1 MTSLSATVAGG
12 LPGDWQTWLSGVLAE
27 REQAHLLRRCRTID
41 SAQGPRVL
49 VEGRWL
55 HNFCSNDYLGLAA
68 DPVLREALIAS
79 VREAGVGAGA
89 AGLVC
94 GHHREHEA
102 LAEALA
108 DWLGVEAVLLFGNG
122 YLANVGIL
130 QGLAGAGDAIFQDRL
145 NHASLLD
152 GGLAS
157 GARHQRYAH
166 AGAADLARRLEGC
179 EARRRLV
186 ISDGVFS
193 MDGDIAPLPELLAV
207 TQPQQALLM
216 LDEAHAFGVIGEQG
230 RGTVSHF
237 GLAGDAVPLRMG
249 TLGKA
254 FGVYGAFAAGPHVLM
269 DALQQ
274 LARTAIYTTAL
285 PPALAA
291 ATRAALTLIRQD
303 DWRRDRLQAHVTRL
317 RAGLLAQGWDLMA
330 SATPIQPIVIG
341 SAVRALALSQAL
353 AARGFWVGAIRP
365 PTVPAG
371 TARLRLTLTAA
382 HDESAIDELLAV
394 MADLAPAYVNAYANT
409 AEEEKS

>member
-1 MTSLSATVAGG
+1 MLPAGPVGG
-12 LPGDWQTWLSGVLAE
+12 LPGDWQAWLGQVLSERAE
-27 REQAHLLRRCRTID
+27 ASLLRRCRTMD
-41 SAQGPRVL
+41 SAQGARVQ

-55 HNFCSNDYLGLAA
+55 LNFCSNDYLGLAA
-68 DPVLREALIAS
+68 EPTLREALIAG
-79 VREAGVGAGA
+79 VRESGVGAGA

-102 LAEALA
+102 LAEELA
-108 DWLGVEAVLLFGNG
+108 DWLGVESVLLFGNG

-130 QGLAGAGDAIFQDRL
+130 QGLASAGDAVFQDRL

-166 AGAADLARRLEGC
+166 GDAADLARRLAAG
-179 EARRRLV
+179 EARRNLV

-193 MDGDIAPLPELLAV
+193 MDGDIAPLPALLTV

-237 GLAGDAVPLRMG
+237 GLAADAVPLRMG

-254 FGVYGAFAAGPHVLM
+254 FGVYGAFAAGPRVLI

-291 ATRAALTLIRQD
+291 ATRAALVRVRED
-303 DWRRDRLQAHVTRL
+303 DWRRQRLQVLIARL
-317 RAGLLAQGWDLMA
+317 RAGLLSQGWDLMD
-330 SATPIQPIVIG
+330 SSTPIQPIRVG
-341 SAVRALALSQAL
+341 SAERALALSAAL
-353 AARGFWVGAIRP
+353 AERGFWVGAIRP

-371 TARLRLTLTAA
+371 SARLRLTLTAA
-382 HDESAIDELLAV
+382 HDEAMVDDLLAV
-394 MADLAPAYVNAYANT
+394 LAELAPAFVNT
-409 AEEEKS
+409 AEEESA

>member
-1 MTSLSATVAGG
+1 MTSLSAPVAGG
-12 LPGDWQTWLSGVLAE
+12 LPGDWQTWLGSMLAE
-27 REQAHLLRRCRTID
+27 REQAQLLRRCRTID
-41 SAQGPRVL
+41 SAQGPRVR
-49 VEGRWL
+49 VDGRWL
-55 HNFCSNDYLGLAA
+55 HNFCSNDYLGLASEPA
-68 DPVLREALIAS
+68 LGEALIAA
-79 VREAGVGAGA
+79 VRETGVGAGA

-108 DWLGVEAVLLFGNG
+108 DWLGVESVLLFGNG

-130 QGLAGAGDAIFQDRL
+130 QGLAGAGDAIYQDRL

-166 AGAADLARRLEGC
+166 ADTADLARRLAGG

-186 ISDGVFS
+186 VSDGVFS
-193 MDGDIAPLPELLAV
+193 MDGDIAPVPGLLAV

-216 LDEAHAFGVIGEQG
+216 LDEAHAFGVIGDQG
-230 RGTVSHF
+230 RGSVSHF
-237 GLAGDAVPLRMG
+237 GLAADSVPLRMG

-254 FGVYGAFAAGPHVLM
+254 FGVYGAFAAGPRVLM

-291 ATRAALTLIRQD
+291 AARAALTRVRQD
-303 DWRRDRLQAHVTRL
+303 DWRRERLLTHVARL
-317 RAGLLAQGWDLMA
+317 RTGLLAQGWDLMA
-330 SATPIQPIVIG
+330 SATPIQPVVIG
-341 SAVRALALSQAL
+341 SAGRALALSQTL

-382 HDESAIDELLAV
+382 HDETAIDQLLAV
-394 MADLAPAYVNAYANT
+394 MADLAPVYANSV
-409 AEEEKS
+409 EERS

>member
-1 MTSLSATVAGG
+1 MTVRSAQVTGG
-12 LPGDWQTWLSGVLAE
+12 LPGDWQSWLAGVLAE
-27 REQAHLLRRCRTID
+27 REQAQLLRRCRTID

-49 VEGRWL
+49 VDGRWL

-68 DPVLREALIAS
+68 EPAVRDALITA
-79 VREAGVGAGA
+79 VRTAGVGAGA

-102 LAEALA
+102 LAVELA
-108 DWLGVEAVLLFGNG
+108 DWLGVESVLLFGNG

-130 QGLAGAGDAIFQDRL
+130 QGLASAGDAVFQDRL

-166 AGAADLARRLEGC
+166 ADVGDLARRLDAC

-186 ISDGVFS
+186 VSDGVFS
-193 MDGDIAPLPELLAV
+193 MDGDIAPLPDLLAV
-207 TQPQQALLM
+207 TQSHQALLM
-216 LDEAHAFGVIGEQG
+216 LDEAHAFGTIGAEG
-230 RGTVSHF
+230 RGSVSHF
-237 GLAGDAVPLRMG
+237 GLEPDAVPLRMG

-254 FGVYGAFAAGPHVLM
+254 FGVYGAFAAGPRVLIEG
-269 DALQQ
+269 LQQ

-291 ATRAALTLIRQD
+291 ATRAALTLVRGD
-303 DWRRDRLQAHVTRL
+303 GWRRERLQQHIARL

-330 SATPIQPIVIG
+330 SATPIQPVIIG
-341 SAVRALALSQAL
+341 SAARALALSQAL
-353 AARGFWVGAIRP
+353 AVRGFWVGAIRP

-382 HDESAIDELLAV
+382 HDEAAIDELLAV
-394 MADLAPAYVNAYANT
+394 LADLAPAFLSPV
-409 AEEEKS
+409 EEEKS

>member
-1 MTSLSATVAGG
+1 MTLLSAATTGG
-12 LPGDWQTWLSGVLAE
+12 LPDDWQTWLSGVLAE
-27 REQAHLLRRCRTID
+27 REQAHLLRRCRVTD

-49 VEGRWL
+49 VGGRWL

-68 DPVLREALIAS
+68 EPAVREALIAA
-79 VREAGVGAGA
+79 VRTAGVGAGA

-102 LAEALA
+102 LARELA
-108 DWLGVEAVLLFGNG
+108 DWLGVESVLLFGNG

-130 QGLAGAGDAIFQDRL
+130 QGLAAAGDAVFQDRL

-166 AGAADLARRLEGC
+166 VDAGDLARRLGSC

-186 ISDGVFS
+186 VSDGVFS
-193 MDGDIAPLPELLAV
+193 MDGDIAPLPDLLAV
-207 TQPQQALLM
+207 TRPQQALLM
-216 LDEAHAFGVIGEQG
+216 LDEAHALGVLGAEG

-237 GLAGDAVPLRMG
+237 GLAPDVVPLRMG

-254 FGVYGAFAAGPHVLM
+254 FGVYGAFAAGPQVLI

-274 LARTAIYTTAL
+274 LARPAIYTTAL

-291 ATRAALTLIRQD
+291 ATRAALLLVRAD
-303 DWRRDRLQAHVTRL
+303 GWRRERLRQHVARL

-330 SATPIQPIVIG
+330 SVTPIQPVIIG
-341 SAVRALALSQAL
+341 SAERALALSQAL

-382 HDESAIDELLAV
+382 HDEAAIDELLAV
-394 MADLAPAYVNAYANT
+394 LADLAPAFVQSV
-409 AEEEKS
+409 EEEKS